1 MYKLSPLILL
11 IVLCLSCSQS
21 ENQDSF
27 AYESANLKLKQLS
40 ENSWIHISYLTTESY
55 GKVPCNGLVYA
66 NQGEAIVFDTPAS
79 DSASIE
85 LLNFFKDKGITI
97 NKVVPTHFHYDCLGG
112 LTPFHNEMIAS
123 ESSIQTFDL
132 AVEAGDVPV
141 PKQVFEGNK
150 KFAIG
155 SKTIEF
161 THFGAGHTLD
171 NMVVYVPAEELLFGG
186 CLVKTIKAGK
196 GNLADA
202 DTLQWSNTIQ
212 NILNAYPNLR
222 TVVPG
227 HGKEGDT
234 ELLEYTAN
242 LFQIK

>member
-1 MYKLSPLILL
+1 MNKLIPYLLILWL
-11 IVLCLSCSQS
+11 ISSCSES
-21 ENQDSF
+21 KEEETL
-27 AYESANLKLKQLS
+27 AYNSPNLQLKQLS
-40 ENSWIHISYLTTESY
+40 ENTWIHVSYLQTNDY
-55 GKVPCNGLVYA
+55 GKVPCNGLVYT
-66 NQGEAIVFDTPAS
+66 NQGEGIVFDTPSS

-85 LLNFFKDKGITI
+85 LLNFFKNKEITI

-112 LTPFHNEMIAS
+112 LVPFHNEEINS

-132 AVEAGDVPV
+132 AVAVGDVPI
-141 PKQVFEGNK
+141 PKQVFEGNQTFK
-150 KFAIG
+150 VG
-155 SKTIEF
+155 TETIELS
-161 THFGAGHTLD
+161 HFGAGHTLD
-171 NMVVYVPAEELLFGG
+171 NMVAYIPSEEILFGG
-186 CLVKTIKAGK
+186 CLVKTMNAGK